1 MLVYLPLLPNERV
14 PGVVP
19 EETEWLS
26 TWNFGYSAEQV
37 EQVVELGERNFEVGG
52 ERIRRAVRA
61 VWERKREGRMERE
74 REGRIVEMGRVLSGD
89 GVGRGL
95 LGGGV

>member
-1 MLVYLPLLPNERV
+1 MLIYLPLLPNELV
-14 PGVVP
+14 PGCVP

-26 TWNFGYSAEQV
+26 TWNFEYAGEQV
-37 EQVVELGERNFEVGG
+37 EKLVELGERNFEVGG

-61 VWERKREGRMERE
+61 VWERKREGRRERE
-74 REGRIVEMGRVLSGD
+74 RGEGRIGEMGRVLRGE
-89 GVGRGL
+89 GGGL